1 MAKPETKFSAYGITQ
16 DDDPVSLALRG
27 LIDYASE
34 QDKQIAMLWQAL
46 EKLAAVS
53 AAGQDCMPEAA
64 AKNAYSEIVK
74 LNKLID

>member
-1 MAKPETKFSAYGITQ
+1 
-16 DDDPVSLALRG
+16 
-27 LIDYASE
+27 
-34 QDKQIAMLWQAL
+34 MLWQAL

-53 AAGQDCMPEAA
+53 AAGQDCLPEEA